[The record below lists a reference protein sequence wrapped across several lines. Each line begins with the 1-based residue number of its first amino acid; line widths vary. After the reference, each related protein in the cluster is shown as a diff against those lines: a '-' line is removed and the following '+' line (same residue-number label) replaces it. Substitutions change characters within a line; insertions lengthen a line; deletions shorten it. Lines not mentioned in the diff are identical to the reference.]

1 MKDIPYEL
9 IARYFAGECDDDEVR
24 QIQEWS
30 RQNPELMDEASM
42 IWEQVPAG
50 EFTPD
55 TEQAL
60 LKVNSR
66 LDAKKMPAGRRI
78 LLWVSSAAAVVLIL
92 IMVGIFKNEP
102 SGEDERLYPHEEL
115 AFYTNDEK
123 TMECM
128 LPDGSKVWLNRSSI
142 LYYPKDFGTN
152 TREVQL
158 SGEAFF
164 DITPDTG
171 KPFLIRANGTLT
183 HVVGTSFGVK
193 AVKDA
198 AEVIVT
204 VLTGVVKFSAKEK
217 DEKIELKQG
226 EQGVC
231 HLEELK
237 PVKNENPDLNLL
249 AWKTK
254 QLVFK
259 QTPLSEVAQLVG
271 DVYDVPVSVDESI
284 ADLQLNSTFDQ
295 LSLEEVMQI
304 IEMTLQIQIK
314 RENGNISLTR

>member
-1 MKDIPYEL
+1 MENIPYEL
-9 IARYFAGECDDDEVR
+9 IARYFAGECNDDEVR

-30 RQNPELMDEASM
+30 RQNPELMNEASM

-66 LDAKKMPAGRRI
+66 LDAKKVPAGRRMLI
-78 LLWVSSAAAVVLIL
+78 WASSAAAVVLIL

-102 SGEDERLYPHEEL
+102 SGDIHPIEL
-115 AFYTNDEK
+115 LTLQTNDEK
-123 TMECM
+123 SIEYA
-128 LPDGSKVWLNRSSI
+128 LPDGSKVWLNRSSTL
-142 LYYPKDFGTN
+142 LYPEEFDSD

-158 SGEAFF
+158 EGEAFF

-171 KPFLIRANGTLT
+171 RPFLIRANGTLT
-183 HVVGTSFGVK
+183 HVVGTSFSVK

-198 AEVIVT
+198 PEVIVT
-204 VLTGVVKFSAKEK
+204 VSTGIVNFSAKGK

-237 PVKNENPDLNLL
+237 LEKNDNPDPNML
-249 AWKTK
+249 AWKTG

-259 QTPLSEVAQLVG
+259 QTPLSEVARLVG
-271 DVYDVPVSVDESI
+271 DVYDVHVSVEESI
-284 ADLQLNSTFDQ
+284 NAMQLNGTFDR
-295 LSLEEVMQI
+295 LSLDEVLQI
-304 IEMTLQIQIK
+304 IEMTLQIQVK